1 MGPDIAEADAYATV
15 GFAMGEG
22 GMAWVSAHH
31 GYRSLIVRTDGT
43 VRSDVALV
51 SAA

>member
-1 MGPDIAEADAYATV
+1 VRAQP
-15 GFAMGEG
+15 
-22 GMAWVSAHH
+22 

-43 VRSDVALV
+43 VRSDAALV